1 MFIPDERARWFA
13 VGIITA
19 VALAF
24 VNEWAA
30 VAVGVILVRWIPW
43 HDVVIWRELV
53 VLVGVGLS
61 AAAVALRTGD
71 GDDGPSLMP
80 IAIAAVTPA
89 FPVKGLLFPYL
100 VAACVILPA
109 PFRLLMSALFL
120 GAIPFARYSFAPM
133 LVVAAAACAWPLIRR
148 IPAIPQAVAVA
159 LLALWPWS
167 GAVVRSLPALLRG
180 EPRSADRRSIWQAA
194 AVPAYV
200 SVDVPEG
207 TRTITLTASAGE
219 AMHLWPRS
227 VLGRVELLDSSGR
240 ARTREIGMLDVADF
254 GFMRREHFMTSH
266 NGLPRLPVSDLRGF
280 GASSW
285 LYGAGRIVLTTG
297 RDIREMRVIPM
308 RPGITI
314 QVESVEFR

>member
-24 VNEWAA
+24 VNEWVA
-30 VAVGVILVRWIPW
+30 VAAGIILVRWVPW
-43 HDVVIWRELV
+43 HDVVVWRELI
-53 VLVGVGLS
+53 VLGGVALAAG
-61 AAAVALRTGD
+61 AAALRDTEAR
-71 GDDGPSLMP
+71 PSLIP

-89 FPVKGLLFPYL
+89 FPVKGLLFPYI
-100 VAACVILPA
+100 VAGCMMLPA
-109 PFRLLMSALFL
+109 PFRLLASALFL

-133 LVVAAAACAWPLIRR
+133 LVVAAASCAWPLLRR
-148 IPAIPQAVAVA
+148 LPAIPQTAVVA

-167 GAVVRSLPALLRG
+167 GAVARSLPALLRG
-180 EPRSADRRSIWQAA
+180 VPRAAERTSIWQAA
-194 AVPAYV
+194 AVPASV

-207 TRTITLTASAGE
+207 TRTITLTASAGD
-219 AMHLWPRS
+219 AMHLWPGS
-227 VLGRVELLDSSGR
+227 VLGRVELIDSSGR
-240 ARTREIGMLDVADF
+240 ARTREIGIGDVADF

-266 NGLPRLPVSDLRGF
+266 NGVPRLPVTDLRGF

-285 LYGAGRIVLTTG
+285 LYGAGRIILPSR
-297 RDIREMRVIPM
+297 RDVREMRVIPM

-314 QVESVEFR
+314 QVESVESR

>member
-24 VNEWAA
+24 VNEWIA
-30 VAVGVILVRWIPW
+30 VVAGVILVRWIPW
-43 HDVVIWRELV
+43 QDLVIWRELV
-53 VLVGVGLS
+53 VLGGVALS
-61 AAAVALRTGD
+61 AIAVAVRD
-71 GDDGPSLMP
+71 RDNGPSLIP

-89 FPVKGLLFPYL
+89 FPAKGLLFPYL
-100 VAACVILPA
+100 VAVCVLLPA
-109 PFRLLMSALFL
+109 PFRLLVTALLL

-148 IPAIPQAVAVA
+148 IPAVPQAAAVA

-167 GAVVRSLPALLRG
+167 GAVARSLPALLRG
-180 EPRSADRRSIWQAA
+180 EARPADRRDIGQAA

-207 TRTITLTASAGE
+207 TRAITLTASAGE

-227 VLGRVELLDSSGR
+227 VLGRVELLDSAGR
-240 ARTREIGMLDVADF
+240 ARTREIGIGDVADF
-254 GFMRREHFMTSH
+254 GFKRREHFMTSH
-266 NGLPRLPVSDLRGF
+266 NGLPRFPVSDIRGF

-285 LYGAGRIVLTTG
+285 LYGSGRIVLSTG
-297 RDIREMRVIPM
+297 RDIHEMRIIPM
-308 RPGITI
+308 RSGITI